1 MEIKGVR
8 KGQEKYTNTDSLK
21 EIQVA
26 RLENY
31 AEELQLLE
39 ENAEM
44 IQPSILTHN
53 KSSVSKTM
61 ALILYR
67 NSSQKAQNRKT
78 HQEMVEGLVRI
89 AAKELGLHVDVAA
102 IMARNHDIGHMFLG
116 HDGERWLS
124 GVKKKMGLGVYTHN
138 AIGPKELIYRHR
150 VYDNIINE
158 IKEFHPEKSDEALIR
173 IKRSLWLI
181 FDGIN
186 CHNGEMSDTS
196 MAPQKDKTEEMFNEE
211 IMKCHTIEGFDREI
225 KPATIE
231 GCLVRMCDIIAYTP
245 YDMADSLYE
254 GLIQTIEGKH
264 KEILL
269 KFGVTEEEIAEAN
282 ARKDYDKIARKVQ
295 IVLLKSLIENS
306 SKSVIKLDEKTANL
320 MYEFRK
326 ANQDII
332 FAEKDKRESTVD
344 YPGTIEKLMNYYA
357 NMIQNEIGLTNIIG
371 IANNRYYS
379 KMLMEKLGKDSDED
393 FIRFITSTNPEIY
406 SFNEEMLTEVSKNS
420 ENGKELDFERKMALE
435 FAAEYLSTLND
446 HLFLKLAKSKKILS
460 KSEYEKL
467 KAEYRNSGSHANDRD
482 LGEEAPIGEE
492 VEEER

>member
-1 MEIKGVR
+1 MEIKGVN
-8 KGQEKYTNTDSLK
+8 KEQQSYTNTDSLK

-124 GVKKKMGLGVYTHN
+124 EVKKKMGLGIYTHN

-150 VYDNIINE
+150 VYDSIIEE
-158 IKEFHPEKSDEALIR
+158 IKAFHPEKSDQALMR

-196 MAPQKDKTEEMFNEE
+196 MMPQNDKTEKDFKEE
-211 IMKCHTIEGFDREI
+211 VMKCHTIERFDREI

-254 GLIQTIEGKH
+254 GLIPTIEGKH

-269 KFGVTEEEIAEAN
+269 KFGVTEEEIAGAN
-282 ARKDYDKIARKVQ
+282 SRKDYDKIARKVQ

-306 SKSVIKLDEKTANL
+306 SKSVIRLDEKTANL

-332 FAEKDKRESTVD
+332 FAEKDKRDSTGT
-344 YPGTIEKLMNYYA
+344 YPATIEKLMNYYA
-357 NMIQNEIGLTNIIG
+357 DMIQNEIGLTNIIG

-379 KMLMEKLGKDSDED
+379 KMLMDKYGKGVDED

-406 SFNEEMLTEVSKNS
+406 NFNEEMLTEVGKNTK
-420 ENGKELDFERKMALE
+420 NGQELSFERKMALE

-446 HLFLKLAKSKKILS
+446 HLFLKLAKSKKILT
-460 KSEYEKL
+460 KSEYDTL
-467 KAEYRNSGSHANDRD
+467 RSEYRNSGSHANDRD
-482 LGEEAPIGEE
+482 LEEAPIGEE
-492 VEEER
+492 AEEER